1 MKHTESFTPLFSVL
15 QAFYLVGYCVAVA
28 FAAMHLQWRGC
39 TNAEAG
45 LVLAAGCLLGTL
57 LGVLVSTLIDRH
69 AAVTVKRLY
78 PLMFL
83 GQLLSIIA
91 LIALPLSISAVKAVY
106 VLYMAFCLVVNPL
119 DLKLYS
125 DLSYAGKAPNYG
137 FSRGMGSLAYV
148 IASMALG
155 PAVRRFSAALLP
167 WAGLVMCL
175 LQAVAHVVM
184 FSRMPES
191 SVSTISVRGVP
202 LLQFFRGNKRYCLLL
217 LGVALLFVPQT
228 AVSNFRINIVRSVG
242 GNEST
247 MGLLTGFTA
256 ASEIPFML
264 LFTHIARRWKTGTLM
279 RFSLF
284 MFTVKI
290 AAMAAANSIG
300 TLFAASVL
308 HGFSY
313 ALFMVTVV
321 GYVQKV
327 TDPADSAKAQS
338 LMASMSTVGSVIAS
352 LSAGFLLDA
361 MPVSSVLWL
370 AAAFSALSTV
380 IAFLGLEKNPE
391 KAPAQE
397 SR

>member
-1 MKHTESFTPLFSVL
+1 MKQKDNFTPLYSML
-15 QAFYLVGYCVAVA
+15 QAFYLVGYCIAVA

-39 TNAEAG
+39 SNAEAG
-45 LVLAAGCLLGTL
+45 SVLAAGCLLGTL
-57 LGVLVSTLIDRH
+57 LGVLASTLIDRYT
-69 AAVTVKRLY
+69 AVTVKRLY

-91 LIALPLSISAVKAVY
+91 LIALPLSISAIKVVY
-106 VLYMAFCLVVNPL
+106 VLYMAFCLVINPL

-125 DLSYAGKAPNYG
+125 DLSYAGNALDYG

-175 LQAVAHVVM
+175 LQAAAHVII
-184 FSRMPES
+184 FSRMPKNM
-191 SVSTISVRGVP
+191 VSTISVRGVP
-202 LLQFFRGNKRYCLLL
+202 LLQFLRGNKRYCLLL

-256 ASEIPFML
+256 ACEIPFML
-264 LFTHIARRWKTGTLM
+264 FFSRIAHRWKTGTLM

-300 TLFAASVL
+300 TMFAASVL

-352 LSAGFLLDA
+352 LSTGFLLDA
-361 MPVSSVLWL
+361 MPVSNVLWL
-370 AAAFSALSTV
+370 ATAFSALSTV
-380 IAFLGLEKNPE
+380 IAFLGLEKSPG
-391 KAPAQE
+391 KIITSE